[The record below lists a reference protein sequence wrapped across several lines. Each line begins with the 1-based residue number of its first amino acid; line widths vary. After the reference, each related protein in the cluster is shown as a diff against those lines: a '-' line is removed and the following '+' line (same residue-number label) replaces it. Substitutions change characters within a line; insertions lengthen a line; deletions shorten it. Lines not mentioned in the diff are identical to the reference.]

1 MTQNVIGVD
10 FGTFS
15 IKINGINPQDRVDP
29 VLNERGEGTFVNLL
43 QRNGKKFLFGS
54 RVLSKLRL
62 RSHKSLLGPQVILS
76 RSNVP
81 LSQYLLSGHQ
91 KDSNTFTLDNTN
103 FSLHDILVEIFK
115 YLKPFIPNVDSSKVF
130 FSYSPLFNDHHSAL
144 TNAASE
150 AGLNLGGVF
159 PSSKCIA
166 ASLLFKH
173 PQLNDNI
180 GVFDFGY
187 STTKFTAFSI
197 KNGSIS
203 ILFDEEMAMGAR
215 DFDDVILNYFVAQKP
230 RFNFSTCDLIEI
242 LENIQNLRNFFGV
255 ESLSFD
261 IPFGSETEE
270 SIHFKISVDELTTIL
285 SEKLNLLTDR
295 FSNYLKYSINSIVVV
310 GGFSN
315 CPLIEQLI
323 NQIFSQKVKRIL
335 NPFTD
340 VSVGCCLL
348 GNGFGSASIT
358 DSPTRSNVQSTSVN
372 ELKPLESEAKSP
384 LSPDVSPTN
393 LKGDNIIIDHAIVG
407 EVQLIGKSTITSI
420 EKSHFNDAS
429 PNQSKLNDLIL
440 PFIHECSSH
449 TVIEYVQEFSKLG
462 FQNLADRKRFISIKA
477 ELKQFN
483 STAVFVKCRFMLNQP
498 LVLINQSYTVENGTL
513 NFEVDLGSIHFQEL
527 LKNYEF
533 EISFHHERCCLPF
546 FNCMYSHRFLMK
558 SLLVNEKYN
567 HRTYRCSV
575 SLILSVN
582 NCK

>member
-1 MTQNVIGVD
+1 MHQTIFGID
-10 FGTFS
+10 FGS
-15 IKINGINPQDRVDP
+15 NSVKIHTANDRRLDP
-29 VLNERGEGTFVNLL
+29 VMNERGEASFVNLL

-130 FSYSPLFNDHHSAL
+130 FSYSPLFNDHHSVL

-173 PQLNDNI
+173 PELNENI

-215 DFDDVILNYFVAQKP
+215 DFDEEILNYFVAQKP

-348 GNGFGSASIT
+348 GSGFKIDVVSVNQNTDVSSVNTSLPTLKSNSTPTTLFRSKRFPRSFVTDNKTSPAPMVSKSQNSIKCPPINDPQPRENPSTQSPPSKSRSPVSYGFIATSGHVDIKDKILCEIASL
-358 DSPTRSNVQSTSVN
+358 SLLENCHKYPAQMFSFLLRVQTSVIQ
-372 ELKPLESEAKSP
+372 S
-384 LSPDVSPTN
+384 LSSMSR
-393 LKGDNIIIDHAIVG
+393 LSKW
-407 EVQLIGKSTITSI
+407 LI
-420 EKSHFNDAS
+420 EKNF
-429 PNQSKLNDLIL
+429 LIL
-440 PFIHECSSH
+440 
-449 TVIEYVQEFSKLG
+449 K
-462 FQNLADRKRFISIKA
+462 
-477 ELKQFN
+477 
-483 STAVFVKCRFMLNQP
+483 
-498 LVLINQSYTVENGTL
+498 
-513 NFEVDLGSIHFQEL
+513 
-527 LKNYEF
+527 
-533 EISFHHERCCLPF
+533 
-546 FNCMYSHRFLMK
+546 
-558 SLLVNEKYN
+558 
-567 HRTYRCSV
+567 
-575 SLILSVN
+575 
-582 NCK
+582 